1 MINQNNNP
9 FMCVYVPLVVKIERV
24 ALSTLKPFERY
35 ALTFFCVQCN
45 FISRHVHVW
54 LISSRFVNIWIMEWT
69 FWCKE
74 LEKSYKFDVCLAF
87 FAVVAWLLL

>member
-35 ALTFFCVQCN
+35 ALTFFLCIMQFHQQTRSCMIN
-45 FISRHVHVW
+45 FLS
-54 LISSRFVNIWIMEWT
+54 F
-69 FWCKE
+69 CKYLNNE
-74 LEKSYKFDVCLAF
+74 VKFFLYKKLEKIINFMF
-87 FAVVAWLLL
+87 I